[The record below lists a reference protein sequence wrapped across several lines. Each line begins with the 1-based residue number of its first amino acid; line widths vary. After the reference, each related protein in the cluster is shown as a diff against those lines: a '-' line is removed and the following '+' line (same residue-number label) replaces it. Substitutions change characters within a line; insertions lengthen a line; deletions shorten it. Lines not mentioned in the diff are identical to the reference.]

1 MYNTLLILRVSFLC
15 MDQSR
20 VDNDALVFCFSFQSL
35 LFESFKTMMSI
46 ELLKGVKM

>member
-35 LFESFKTMMSI
+35 LFESFKIMRNI
-46 ELLKGVKM
+46 ERIKM